1 MAEVEQK
8 QEVKVNCPCGSIV
21 LKKNLSSHVKTK
33 KHLAVVG
40 GPPQLTRQLRSTR
53 GERGVVNFA
62 DAQQTDVADAED
74 DDQFDEDD
82 CEEDGFEDDV
92 MEALEDISKHLE
104 ALGEVTLK
112 IQQAVLELQRGSLG
126 YPEPAEP
133 SRGVVSQQV
142 VSPQV

>member
-8 QEVKVNCPCGSIV
+8 QEVKVNCPCGSVV

-33 KHLAVVG
+33 KHLAVLG
-40 GPPQLTRQLRSTR
+40 GPPQLTRQ
-53 GERGVVNFA
+53 RGVVNFA
-62 DAQQTDVADAED
+62 DAQQTDVADVEED
-74 DDQFDEDD
+74 DEFDEDD
-82 CEEDGFEDDV
+82 GEEDGFEDDV

-112 IQQAVLELQRGSLG
+112 IQQAVLELQSGRPRS
-126 YPEPAEP
+126 
-133 SRGVVSQQV
+133 GVEGSQQV